1 MTRKHTY
8 VWVDNFGTM
17 TMTGEGRCAEDG
29 KVMTFMSKFLDPM
42 TGQETY
48 MRSVYRIESPNRYV
62 LEMYGPGPDGQDF
75 LAMELVHTRK
85 N

>member
-17 TMTGEGRCAEDG
+17 TMTGEGHCTDDG

-42 TGQETY
+42 TGEQSY
-48 MRSVYRIESPNRYV
+48 MKSVYRIESPDRYV
-62 LEMYGPGPDGQDF
+62 LEMYGPRPDGGEF
-75 LAMELVHTRK
+75 LSMELVSTRK